1 MRKTLPYLF
10 ILCLFLTV
18 PVFADDV
25 FTKYNFVP
33 GEKIVAFEDLSAA
46 KIGDIPIGAFTLS
59 GAAEVVLI
67 DNQRWLNVED
77 CNIDIAIPKDIKDLT
92 LEFYLKQNETD
103 GAFRLFLDNEAQE
116 YQSFIDVGA
125 SGIFY
130 QGSFKGEPLPDN
142 GSNKDFYTG
151 NEAVQIALTI
161 QNQRTQLYVNK
172 ILAMNTTG
180 FNPVMPTKLRIGFLS
195 DASLRVKDFT
205 VATGIPD
212 IAGEILKQGKYI
224 SHGIHFDPG
233 MAQIKEESYSVLKQI
248 AGVLQDNPD
257 VKLMIVGHTDNTGTV
272 ESNQKLSLTR
282 ADNVKEYL
290 ISRFKVPADRLQTSG
305 KGDSEPIADNK
316 TADGKALNRR
326 VEFIRVQ

>member
-1 MRKTLPYLF
+1 
-10 ILCLFLTV
+10 
-18 PVFADDV
+18 
-25 FTKYNFVP
+25 
-33 GEKIVAFEDLSAA
+33 
-46 KIGDIPIGAFTLS
+46 
-59 GAAEVVLI
+59 
-67 DNQRWLNVED
+67 
-77 CNIDIAIPKDIKDLT
+77 
-92 LEFYLKQNETD
+92 
-103 GAFRLFLDNEAQE
+103 LFLDNEAQE

-125 SGIFY
+125 NGIFY

-142 GSNKDFYTG
+142 GSNKDFYTS

-212 IAGEILKQGKYI
+212 IGGELLKQGKYI
-224 SHGIHFDPG
+224 SHGIRFDPG

-272 ESNQKLSLTR
+272 ENNQKLSLTR

-305 KGDSEPIADNK
+305 KGDSEPITDNK